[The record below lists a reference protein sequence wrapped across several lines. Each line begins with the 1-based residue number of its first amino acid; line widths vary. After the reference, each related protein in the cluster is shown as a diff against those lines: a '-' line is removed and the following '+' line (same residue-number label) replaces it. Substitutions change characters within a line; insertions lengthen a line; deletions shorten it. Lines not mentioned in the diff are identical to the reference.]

1 MANNMMSMFDDLSAA
16 NIASYWMTRQQ
27 QEAPYLG
34 EVLFPNTKQTSSHVE
49 FYKGLTR
56 APKPLAP
63 SALDAQAI
71 VRDRQGFDKIGVDTG
86 FFKEAKYLDENLR
99 RELLNVAGSSDQ
111 ARQDIIL
118 RRIFDD
124 SSELLRGAALTRE
137 IARMGL
143 LTAGGYTLAGNG
155 QSYTVDYGMDAK
167 HQAKAS
173 NANWKQTGSNPF
185 DDIRQ
190 AIDTIGTDTGS
201 TLTRAVMNRA
211 TFLALLSNDTVKS
224 TLLANNAN
232 TAAVS
237 LPSNVLTGYLQDEF
251 GIAVQVYDKGYT
263 DASGNF
269 VHFIGDGM
277 ISFLPDGDLGQ
288 TVFSPTSEEVDLAYD
303 STASVSLVDTGVA
316 VATYRRQDPVTVET
330 KVSQAF
336 VPTFEQIDSVY
347 VLDAFHYTGTGST
360 ISTSS
365 SSTSS
370 STTSSSSG
378 K

>member
-1 MANNMMSMFDDLSAA
+1 MANNMSMFDDLSAA

-34 EVLFPNTKQTSSHVE
+34 EVLFPNTKQMSSHVE

-111 ARQDIIL
+111 TRRDIIL

-143 LTAGGYTLAGNG
+143 LTGGKFTLAGNG

-167 HQAKAS
+167 HQAKAA

-185 DDIRQ
+185 DDIRE
-190 AIDTIGTDTGS
+190 AIDKIGTDTGA

-211 TFLALLSNDTVKS
+211 TFLALLSNNTVKS

-232 TAAVS
+232 TSAVS
-237 LPSNVLTGYLQDEF
+237 LPRNVLTSYLQDEF
-251 GIAVQVYDKGYT
+251 GINVQVYDKGYT

-269 VHFIGDGM
+269 VHFIDDGI

-303 STASVSLVDTGVA
+303 PTASVSMVDTGVA

-347 VLDAFHYTGTGST
+347 VLDAFHYTGST
-360 ISTSS
+360 ASTSS
-365 SSTSS
+365 GSTS
-370 STTSSSSG
+370 STTSSSTG